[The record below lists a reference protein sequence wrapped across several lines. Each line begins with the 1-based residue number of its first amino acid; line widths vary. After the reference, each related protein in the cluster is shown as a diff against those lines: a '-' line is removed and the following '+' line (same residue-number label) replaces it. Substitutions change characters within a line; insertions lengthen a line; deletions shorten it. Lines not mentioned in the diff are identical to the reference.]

1 MRISHA
7 FKMMVISSLF
17 LVLQNTA
24 WASPLNESL
33 QEFFKQGVVYD
44 GAQASLIEVIRE
56 PNIQGKVRWI
66 LPPLRSHASRL
77 SVIAEQG
84 AGRRAQRWYVP
95 IKVHWWANVVTVRQE
110 LPSRSLLQ
118 ASMLQVERQDVA
130 GHGGSFWTSK
140 QALLGMRLTR
150 PMHAHDVVFSNM
162 VKRPPLLQR
171 GDRVSIVA
179 GNDFFSVRADGVV
192 MRSGGLG
199 DKVLVQNMRSK
210 QRVQAIIVDAHTV
223 KVHI

>member
-1 MRISHA
+1 MRLSHV
-7 FKMMVISSLF
+7 FKVMMISSLC
-17 LVLQNTA
+17 LMLQSTA
-24 WASPLNESL
+24 WASPLSESL
-33 QEFFKQGVVYD
+33 QHFFKQGVVYD
-44 GAQASLIEVIRE
+44 GAQAELIEVLRE

-66 LPPLRSHASRL
+66 LPSLRNHASRISL
-77 SVIAEQG
+77 IAEQG
-84 AGRRAQRWYVP
+84 EGRMAKRWYVP

-130 GHGGSFWTSK
+130 GHGGVFWTSK

-150 PMHAHDVVFSNM
+150 PMHAHDVVFSSM

-179 GNDFFSVRADGVV
+179 GNDLFSVSADGVV
-192 MRSGGLG
+192 MKSGSLG

-210 QRVQAIIVDAHTV
+210 ERVQAIIVDAHTV